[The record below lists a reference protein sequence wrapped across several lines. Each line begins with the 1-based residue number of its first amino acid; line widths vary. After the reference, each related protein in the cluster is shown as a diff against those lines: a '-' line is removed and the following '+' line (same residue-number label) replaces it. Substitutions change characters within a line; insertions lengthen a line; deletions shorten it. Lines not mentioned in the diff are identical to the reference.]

1 MCRLSTE
8 LLATAGGSGI
18 IATITTFA
26 KIHLQRIKDLK
37 AFKKAKKRNPQ
48 NQK

>member
-37 AFKKAKKRNPQ
+37 AFKAAKRRESEIDR
-48 NQK
+48 

>member
-8 LLATAGGSGI
+8 LLATVGGSGI

-26 KIHLQRIKDLK
+26 KIHYQAIKDRK
-37 AFKKAKKRNPQ
+37 AFKDAKKRNSRL
-48 NQK
+48 KR

>member
-1 MCRLSTE
+1 MCRLSSE

-37 AFKKAKKRNPQ
+37 AFKAAKQRESEIDR
-48 NQK
+48 